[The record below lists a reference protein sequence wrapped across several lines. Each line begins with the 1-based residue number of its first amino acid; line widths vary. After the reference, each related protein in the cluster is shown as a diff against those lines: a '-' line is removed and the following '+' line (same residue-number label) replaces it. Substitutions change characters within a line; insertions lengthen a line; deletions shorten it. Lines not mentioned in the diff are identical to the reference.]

1 MWRLACL
8 PNIEHVMDDSFLI
21 LGIMLFKSSFLNI
34 SLVYKINRYEEIVL
48 SNIFHHTEE
57 DISQFRAMKYV
68 GGVKN
73 G

>member
-1 MWRLACL
+1 
-8 PNIEHVMDDSFLI
+8 MDDSFLI

-48 SNIFHHTEE
+48 NNIFHHTEE